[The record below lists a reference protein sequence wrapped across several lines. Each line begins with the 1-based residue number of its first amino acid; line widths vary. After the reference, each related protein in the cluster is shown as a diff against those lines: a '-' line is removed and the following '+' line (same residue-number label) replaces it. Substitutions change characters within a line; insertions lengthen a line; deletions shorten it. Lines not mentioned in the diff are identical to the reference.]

1 MEKCLFQHAMS
12 VMGISEDDQYNVM
25 CIVAGIL
32 HMGNITF
39 REQNNY
45 AAIVNNECK
54 SKSVVELADLVS
66 EAVKIPFWLR

>member
-1 MEKCLFQHAMS
+1 MS
-12 VMGISEDDQYNVM
+12 VMGISENDQYNVM

-45 AAIVNNECK
+45 AAISDAECK
-54 SKSVVELADLVS
+54 YTFDSTGAILEYGYAGHVGH
-66 EAVKIPFWLR
+66 

>member
-1 MEKCLFQHAMS
+1 MS
-12 VMGISEDDQYNVM
+12 VMNISEDDQYNVM

-45 AAIVNNECK
+45 AAISNDECK
-54 SKSVVELADLVS
+54 LIFLNRLHVF
-66 EAVKIPFWLR
+66 KINKIGI

>member
-1 MEKCLFQHAMS
+1 MWFLQNLTAYLDIYIVTFQHAMS

-39 REQNNY
+39 TEQNNY
-45 AAIVNNECK
+45 AAIANDECK
-54 SKSVVELADLVS
+54 
-66 EAVKIPFWLR
+66 F

>member
-1 MEKCLFQHAMS
+1 MS
-12 VMGISEDDQYNVM
+12 VMGISENDQYNVM

-45 AAIVNNECK
+45 AAISDDECK
-54 SKSVVELADLVS
+54 FTFDDADCTIQFRKYGTLHVLLS
-66 EAVKIPFWLR
+66 L

>member
-1 MEKCLFQHAMS
+1 MS
-12 VMGISEDDQYNVM
+12 VMGISENDQYNVM

-45 AAIVNNECK
+45 AAISDDECK
-54 SKSVVELADLVS
+54 FTFDDVDNIGK
-66 EAVKIPFWLR
+66 F

>member
-1 MEKCLFQHAMS
+1 MS

-45 AAIVNNECK
+45 AAIVNDECK
-54 SKSVVELADLVS
+54 LKSIFQYSTITLHLV
-66 EAVKIPFWLR
+66 

>member
-1 MEKCLFQHAMS
+1 MS
-12 VMGISEDDQYNVM
+12 VMGISENDQYNVM

-45 AAIVNNECK
+45 AAISDDECK
-54 SKSVVELADLVS
+54 YTFDDVDSTGAILEYGYAEHVCH
-66 EAVKIPFWLR
+66 